1 MAPDSPPIAG
11 LLLTG
16 GASRRMGTD
25 KALIEV
31 RGQRLVDRAAGVL
44 GAVADP
50 VVEVGPGW
58 SGLPATREDP
68 PGTGPLAALSAG
80 AAALRAAGHN
90 GPVLVLAVDM
100 PRVGVE
106 LVRFLAQ
113 RAGPATAVPRAGGHP
128 QPMCARYGP
137 DVLAAVDERLAAGG
151 RSLRD
156 LLESLAAEGLVGWVE
171 VEEWEPVAGPEAF
184 ADVDTPEDLRDL
196 LDGPDVGGPGA

>member
-1 MAPDSPPIAG
+1 MGSGSGSRVAG

-31 RGQRLVDRAAGVL
+31 GGQRLVDRAAAVL
-44 GAVADP
+44 AAVADP

-58 SGLPATREDP
+58 SGLPAVREDP
-68 PGTGPLAALSAG
+68 PGSGPLAALSAG
-80 AAALRAAGHN
+80 AAALRALGHD

-100 PRVGVE
+100 PRVTVE
-106 LVRFLAQ
+106 LLRLLA
-113 RAGPATAVPRAGGHP
+113 RRPGPATAVPRADGHP

-156 LLESLAAEGLVGWVE
+156 LLETLAASGVVSWVE
-171 VEEWEPVAGPEAF
+171 PEEWEPVAG
-184 ADVDTPEDLRDL
+184 
-196 LDGPDVGGPGA
+196 LDA

>member
-1 MAPDSPPIAG
+1 MPQRPAAVGG

-31 RGQRLVDRAAGVL
+31 GGQRLVDRTAAVL
-44 GAVADP
+44 RAVADP

-58 SGLPATREDP
+58 SDLPAVREDP
-68 PGTGPLAALSAG
+68 PGSGPLAALSAG
-80 AAALRAAGHN
+80 AAALRAAGHD

-100 PRVGVE
+100 PRVSVE
-106 LVRFLAQ
+106 LLQFLAG
-113 RAGPATAVPRAGGHP
+113 RAGTATAVPRAGGHP

-156 LLESLAAEGLVGWVE
+156 LLETLAASGSVSWVE
-171 VEEWEPVAGPEAF
+171 REEWEPVAGPDAF
-184 ADVDTPEDLRDL
+184 ADVDTPDDLRRLRDAPQ
-196 LDGPDVGGPGA
+196 GS

>member
-1 MAPDSPPIAG
+1 MGFSARPAGVAG

-31 RGQRLVDRAAGVL
+31 EGRRLVDRAAATL
-44 GAVADP
+44 TAVAGP

-58 SGLPATREDP
+58 SDLPAVREDP
-68 PGTGPLAALSAG
+68 PGSGPLAALAAG
-80 AAALRAAGHN
+80 AAALREAGHD

-100 PRVGVE
+100 PRVGE
-106 LVRFLAQ
+106 ALLRLLAG

-156 LLESLAAEGLVGWVE
+156 LLETLAAGGTVGWVE
-171 VEEWEPVAGPEAF
+171 PEEWEPVAGPEAF
-184 ADVDTPEDLRDL
+184 SDVDTPEDLRRL
-196 LDGPDVGGPGA
+196 LEGS

>member
-1 MAPDSPPIAG
+1 MASGAEGSVAG

-31 RGQRLVDRAAGVL
+31 DGKRLVDRVAAVL
-44 GAVADP
+44 AAVADP
-50 VVEVGPGW
+50 VIEVGPGW
-58 SGLPATREDP
+58 SGLPAVREDP
-68 PGTGPLAALSAG
+68 PGSGPLAALGAG
-80 AAALRAAGHN
+80 AAALREAGHD
-90 GPVLVLAVDM
+90 GPFLVLAVDM

-106 LVRFLAQ
+106 LLRFLAG
-113 RAGPATAVPRAGGHP
+113 RAGTATAVPRAGGHP

-156 LLESLAAEGLVGWVE
+156 LLETLAGEGLVTWVE
-171 VEEWEPVAGPEAF
+171 EEEWGLVAGPDAF
-184 ADVDTPEDLRDL
+184 SDVDTPEDLGRLQKDSR
-196 LDGPDVGGPGA
+196 G

>member
-1 MAPDSPPIAG
+1 MPPLVAG

-16 GASRRMGTD
+16 GSSRRMGTD

-31 RGQRLVDRAAGVL
+31 GGRRLVDRAAGTL
-44 GAVADP
+44 AAVADP

-58 SGLPATREDP
+58 SGLPAVREDP
-68 PGTGPLAALSAG
+68 PGSGPLAALAAG
-80 AAALRAAGHN
+80 AAALRVAGHD

-100 PRVGVE
+100 PRVSVE
-106 LVRFLAQ
+106 LLRLLAG

-137 DVLAAVDERLAAGG
+137 DVLAAVDQRLAAGG

-156 LLESLAAEGLVGWVE
+156 LLETLAAGGAVGWVE
-171 VEEWEPVAGPEAF
+171 PEEWEPVAGPEAF
-184 ADVDTPEDLRDL
+184 SDVDTPEDLRRL
-196 LDGPDVGGPGA
+196 LEGS

>member
-1 MAPDSPPIAG
+1 MAQRPDAIGG

-31 RGQRLVDRAAGVL
+31 GGQRLVDRAAAVL
-44 GAVADP
+44 SAVADP

-58 SGLPATREDP
+58 SGLPAVREDP
-68 PGTGPLAALSAG
+68 PGSGPLAALSAG
-80 AAALRAAGHN
+80 AAALRAGGHD

-100 PRVGVE
+100 PRVDE
-106 LVRFLAQ
+106 QLLRFLAG
-113 RAGPATAVPRAGGHP
+113 RAGTATAVPRAGGYP

-137 DVLAAVDERLAAGG
+137 DVLAAVAAPRGAGG

-156 LLESLAAEGLVGWVE
+156 LLETLAGEGLVAWVE
-171 VEEWEPVAGPEAF
+171 EEEWGLVAAPDAF
-184 ADVDTPEDLRDL
+184 SDVDTPEDLGRLQTDSR
-196 LDGPDVGGPGA
+196 G

>member
-1 MAPDSPPIAG
+1 MAPASTPSIAG

-31 RGQRLVDRAAGVL
+31 DGQRLVDRAAAVL
-44 GAVADP
+44 RAVADP

-58 SGLPATREDP
+58 SGLPAVREDP
-68 PGTGPLAALSAG
+68 PGSGPLAALSTG
-80 AAALRAAGHN
+80 AAAVRAAGHD
-90 GPVLVLAVDM
+90 GSLLVLAVDM
-100 PRVGVE
+100 PRVGVD
-106 LVRFLAQ
+106 LLRLLAG
-113 RAGPATAVPRAGGHP
+113 RAGTATAVPRAGGHP

-156 LLESLAAEGLVGWVE
+156 LLESLAAEGIVDWVE
-171 VEEWEPVAGPEAF
+171 AEEWEPVAGPEAF
-184 ADVDTPEDLRDL
+184 ADVDTPDDLRDL
-196 LDGPDVGGPGA
+196 LNGP

>member
-1 MAPDSPPIAG
+1 MPQRPGAIGG

-31 RGQRLVDRAAGVL
+31 DGQRLVDRAAAVL
-44 GAVADP
+44 RAVADP

-58 SGLPATREDP
+58 SALPAVREEP
-68 PGTGPLAALSAG
+68 PGSGPLAALSAG
-80 AAALRAAGHN
+80 AAALRAAGHD

-106 LVRFLAQ
+106 LLRFLAG

-128 QPMCARYGP
+128 QPMCARYGR
-137 DVLAAVDERLAAGG
+137 DVLDAVDARLAAGG

-156 LLESLAAEGLVGWVE
+156 LLETLAAEGVVDWVGS
-171 VEEWEPVAGPEAF
+171 EEWEPVGGSEAF
-184 ADVDTPEDLRDL
+184 ADVDTPEDLQRL
-196 LDGPDVGGPGA
+196 LDSP

>member
-1 MAPDSPPIAG
+1 MAQRPDAIGG

-16 GASRRMGTD
+16 GASRRMGED

-31 RGQRLVDRAAGVL
+31 GGRRLVDHAAAL
-44 GAVADP
+44 LTAVADP
-50 VVEVGPGW
+50 VIEVGPGW
-58 SGLPATREDP
+58 SGLPAVREDP
-68 PGTGPLAALSAG
+68 PGSGPLAALGAG

-106 LVRFLAQ
+106 LLRFLAG
-113 RAGPATAVPRAGGHP
+113 RPGAATAVPRAGGHP

-137 DVLAAVDERLAAGG
+137 DVLAAVDERLAGGG

-156 LLESLAAEGLVGWVE
+156 LLETLAGSGAVSWVE
-171 VEEWEPVAGPEAF
+171 PEEWAPVAGPDAF
-184 ADVDTPEDLRDL
+184 ADVDTPEDLRRL
-196 LDGPDVGGPGA
+196 REAPQGP